1 MAQHRRAVLPFA
13 QGYRHGVIHP
23 GRERDPSINDPCLFG
38 DGGGKVM
45 PDSMEMT
52 IMLKRSIA
60 LLRVCCAVFFIAF
73 PTVHLAAAPCWGS
86 DRSPADPTI
95 TLNADN
101 EPLRSVF
108 AKISKTTSWKIQ
120 APDKWMNRPIT
131 QTLTAVPL
139 AEGMRSILKSAGIEN
154 ILLLYDDNSRVITV
168 FDTETALRQSTAVP
182 PGQTSVQQ
190 PVVLP
195 LHRLLPLLSHLRK
208 PVRSHRLLPPTG
220 SSPGDDPV
228 LKRPTGDSGSGQT
241 PGSRRA
247 KRRNQRDEE

>member
-1 MAQHRRAVLPFA
+1 MWWLIARQRRTVLPFA
-13 QGYRHGVIHP
+13 HGYRHGVIHP
-23 GRERDPSINDPCLFG
+23 GRERDPSINDSCLFG

-45 PDSMEMT
+45 SGSMEMT

-60 LLRVCCAVFFIAF
+60 LLRVCCAVFFIVF
-73 PTVHLAAAPCWGS
+73 PTVHLATAPCWGS
-86 DRSPADPTI
+86 DQSPADPTI

-131 QTLTAVPL
+131 QTLTGVPL

-182 PGQTSVQQ
+182 PGQASVQ
-190 PVVLP
+190 
-195 LHRLLPLLSHLRK
+195 
-208 PVRSHRLLPPTG
+208 PPFVPPPPAPPTCCPTRTSQCAAVGCSPSTG
-220 SSPGDDPV
+220 SSPW
-228 LKRPTGDSGSGQT
+228 
-241 PGSRRA
+241 
-247 KRRNQRDEE
+247 